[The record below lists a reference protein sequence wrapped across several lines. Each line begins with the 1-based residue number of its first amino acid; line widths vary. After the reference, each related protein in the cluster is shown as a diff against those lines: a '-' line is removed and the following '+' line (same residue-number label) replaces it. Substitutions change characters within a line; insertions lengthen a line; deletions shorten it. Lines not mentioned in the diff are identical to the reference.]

1 MYNFNQVK
9 ESKEKIIEWL
19 LKEYSSISTGRASP
33 QILDIISINMYG
45 SRTQIAHC
53 SAISIED
60 ARTLR
65 VSPWDKNIIHDI
77 EKAINEAD
85 LGLSVSS
92 DDQGL
97 RVHFPMLTTETR
109 AKLVKVLKEKLEDAR
124 VKIRS
129 LREDT
134 NRDIDARGKDSEFGE
149 DERMKY
155 REEMQKITDEANAEF
170 ENLFERKE
178 KEVMG

>member
-9 ESKEKIIEWL
+9 ENKGKVMEWL
-19 LKEYSSISTGRASP
+19 KQEYRSISTGRASP
-33 QILDIISINMYG
+33 QVLDIIAIDMYG

-53 SAISIED
+53 AAISIED
-60 ARTLR
+60 PRTLR
-65 VSPWDKNIIHDI
+65 VSPWDKNIVREI

-109 AKLVKVLKEKLEDAR
+109 GKLVKVLKEKFEDAR

-134 NRDIDARGKDSEFGE
+134 NRDIDTRGKDAEFGE
-149 DERMKY
+149 DERIKY
-155 REEMQKITDEANAEF
+155 REEMQKITDEANAELELLF
-170 ENLFERKE
+170 ENKER
-178 KEVMG
+178 EVMG